1 VRRRRNE
8 AASGAESLSV
18 DPRFSVRFRPRE
30 LLAIKHVAKLLDID
44 TSQAIREAVD
54 LYVVLFG
61 PWPGFVFRENRTFTI
76 QLVNKPALDLLG
88 YTFEELLGA
97 SMIEVYAPAVRE
109 RVDIVKEFNS
119 EGGIRGSRVRVQKKT
134 GETLPMILYS
144 RREHRAAGGPVVI
157 ALWLTEAEAERWLG
171 EPA

>member
-1 VRRRRNE
+1 V
-8 AASGAESLSV
+8 AAADGPAV

-76 QLVNKPALDLLG
+76 QFVNQPALDLLG
-88 YTFEELLGA
+88 YSFEELFGT
-97 SMIEVYAPAVRE
+97 SMIDAYAPEMRE
-109 RVDIVKEFNS
+109 RLDIVKEFMS
-119 EGGIRGSRVRVQKKT
+119 EGGVRGIPIRVRKKS
-134 GETLPMILYS
+134 GESAPMVLYS

-157 ALWLTEAEAERWLG
+157 ALWLTEAEAERWYR